1 MSDRY
6 FQLNDDVGLDHE
18 TGDPQPIKEIGVR
31 ISSPVL
37 ADPRNRKSDV
47 IEVGQTILVQPIPAT
62 RIVKTD
68 DPRVAGGLL
77 ETGLLHEIDP
87 PDEAAIKTA
96 RSATAKSRELDKKR
110 TADAAGKEA

>member
-18 TGDPQPIKEIGVR
+18 SGDLQPIKEIGVR

-37 ADPRNRKSDV
+37 ADPKSRKSDV
-47 IEVGQTILVQPIPAT
+47 IEVGQTIVVQPIPAT
-62 RIVKTD
+62 RIVKVE
-68 DPRVAGGLL
+68 DPRVAAGVV
-77 ETGLLHEIDP
+77 ETGLFHEIDP
-87 PDEAAIKTA
+87 PDEAALKAA